1 MLKAFRLVKNK
12 KITVEITKI
21 SKLRVSKAFSI
32 SNIKNAFVSV
42 VRVGPRGQINT
53 VTK

>member
-12 KITVEITKI
+12 KITLEITKI